1 MTKTWKVI
9 YIAINICLLIVFY
22 LFSPAH
28 IFAATEPSALRGA
41 PKSNTITSYQD
52 RVDKLQEELDKAKH
66 DLHQANIDAFNRSS
80 DAANRLINW
89 VGIIATI
96 YGIIIA
102 IASLFIGFIAFRNQ
116 KRSEEALKT
125 LEGAKSY
132 VNQTLE
138 GAKSYVNKMISEFD
152 DIVKRKN
159 EEINKKLNDFIQLS
173 LEQLTQ
179 DTQEATKKVKEIE
192 EKGITTEASK
202 KIELLER
209 KIKIFEDIGMP
220 DDPKVLY
227 SKAMVY
233 KEKQELHEALELL
246 HKAIQRDPKYQTAY
260 FQIGYIQN
268 ILKEFDKTI
277 AAYDKAIEL
286 NPKDSAS
293 WNNKGVSLENMG
305 KLKDALDCY
314 NKAIEISP
322 GVAIYHK
329 NKIGI
334 LDKNENNIDELLKSY
349 DSLLK
354 IEPDNWDQCLKAGRL
369 LSTLGRTQD
378 SVKYY
383 KLYLEDRKKKST
395 GPDARELDHLCFY
408 EALLLIQDYAEVVSF
423 KSKMD
428 NAIKGEGEQVIYTLL
443 NSYLLFLQGQ
453 DEQAQLAV
461 KNAIELIRKSS
472 YVKLEWNF
480 DDINILLG
488 NKLHEKKYQLCL
500 TIQKAAKKEVTLDSL
515 KIDF

>member
-1 MTKTWKVI
+1 MTTTWKVI
-9 YIAINICLLIVFY
+9 YIAINIYLLTVFY
-22 LFSPAH
+22 LFSPAY

-41 PKSNTITSYQD
+41 PKSNTITAYQD
-52 RVDKLQEELDKAKH
+52 RVDRLQEELDKAKH

-80 DAANRLINW
+80 DAANRLITW
-89 VGIIATI
+89 VGVIATI

-102 IASLFIGFIAFRNQ
+102 IASLFIGFISFRNQ

-132 VNQTLE
+132 VN
-138 GAKSYVNKMISEFD
+138 KVISEFD

-179 DTQEATKKVKEIE
+179 DTQEAAKKVKEIE

-209 KIKIFEDIGMP
+209 RIKIFEDIGMP

-227 SKAMVY
+227 SKAMVL
-233 KEKQELHEALELL
+233 KEKEELPGALELL
-246 HKAIQRDPKYQTAY
+246 HKATERDPKYALAY
-260 FQIGYIQN
+260 FQIGYIQS
-268 ILKEFDKTI
+268 ILKDFDKAI

-286 NPKDSAS
+286 NPKDSSS
-293 WNNKGVSLENMG
+293 WNNKGVALKKMG
-305 KLKDALDCY
+305 KSKDALDCF
-314 NKAIEISP
+314 NKAIEIGP
-322 GVAIYHK
+322 VQPVYHT
-329 NKIGI
+329 NKILI

-349 DSLLK
+349 DALIK
-354 IEPDNWDQCLKAGRL
+354 IEPDERDHCLGAGRL
-369 LSTLGRTQD
+369 LSTLGRVQD
-378 SVKYY
+378 SLKYY
-383 KLYLEDRKKKST
+383 KLYLEQCKKKIAA
-395 GPDARELDHLCFY
+395 PDAKEIEHLCYY
-408 EALLLIQDYAEVVSF
+408 EALLLNQDYAEAVSCR
-423 KSKMD
+423 SKLD
-428 NAIKGEGEQVIYTLL
+428 NAMKGEKEQVIYTML

-453 DEQAQLAV
+453 DEQAQKAV

-472 YVKLEWNF
+472 YVTLEWNF
-480 DDINILLG
+480 DDINPLLS
-488 NKLHEKKYQLCL
+488 NKLDEKKYQFCL
-500 TIQKAAKKEVTLDSL
+500 TIQKAANKEVTLDSL